1 MSLTIQKAELDT
13 KGGFKRQSNKFNT
26 PFGDGIGELPVEA
39 GRYRI
44 LWSPVCPWAHRSIIV
59 RSLLGL
65 EDAIS
70 VGTADPIRPDVPRTD
85 WAFTLDKD
93 NVDPVLQIKYI
104 SEVYLN
110 ADPSYEGRPTVPA
123 VVDITTK
130 KVVYNDYFKLT
141 NYLETAWKKFHKE
154 NAPNLYPEELRNDID
169 QLNDLIFHS
178 VNNGVYKAGFA
189 QSQEAYEKAYDEVFN
204 FLDELEKRLEN
215 RRFLFGDYI
224 TDTDVRLYVTLA
236 RFDCAYYN
244 GFRVNRNRLVEFP
257 NLWGYARD
265 LYQTPGFGD
274 TTDFLSIKKHYH
286 LSTIKGNKYKILP
299 KGPDLSL
306 WDTPH
311 DRNLIS
317 KNPNQKFIVKNDI

>member
-1 MSLTIQKAELDT
+1 MSLTIQQAELDK
-13 KGGFKRQSNKFNT
+13 KGGFKRQSNKFDT
-26 PFGDGIGELPVEA
+26 PFGDGPNELPVEA

-59 RSLLGL
+59 RKLLGL
-65 EDAIS
+65 ENIIS
-70 VGTADPIRPDVPRTD
+70 VGTADPIRPDIPRTD

-93 NVDPVLQIKYI
+93 NIDPVLKIKYI
-104 SEVYLN
+104 SEVYQN
-110 ADPSYEGRPTVPA
+110 ADPNYNGRPTVPA

-141 NYLETAWKKFHKE
+141 NYLETAWVKFHKDD
-154 NAPNLYPEELRNDID
+154 APNLYPEELRKDID
-169 QLNDLIFHS
+169 ELNNIIFHS

-189 QSQEAYEKAYDEVFN
+189 QSQEAYEKAYDEVFKL
-204 FLDELEKRLEN
+204 LDELETRLEN

-224 TDTDVRLYVTLA
+224 TDSDVRLYVTLA
-236 RFDCAYYN
+236 RFDAAYYN

-257 NLWGYARD
+257 HLWAYARD

-286 LSTIKGNKYKILP
+286 LSTIKGNTYKILP
-299 KGPDLSL
+299 KGPDLQIWNLPHGREVLSE
-306 WDTPH
+306 TPT
-311 DRNLIS
+311 
-317 KNPNQKFIVKNDI
+317 QKFII

>member
-1 MSLTIQKAELDT
+1 MSLTIQQAELDK
-13 KGGFKRQSNKFNT
+13 KGGFKRQSNKFDK
-26 PFGDGIGELPVEA
+26 PFGDDPNKLPVEA

-59 RSLLGL
+59 RKLLGL
-65 EDAIS
+65 ENIIS
-70 VGTADPIRPDVPRTD
+70 VGTADPIRPDIPRTD

-93 NVDPVLQIKYI
+93 NIDPVLKIKYI
-104 SEVYLN
+104 SEVYQN
-110 ADPSYEGRPTVPA
+110 ADPNYNGRPTVPA

-141 NYLETAWKKFHKE
+141 NYLETAWVKFHKDD
-154 NAPNLYPEELRNDID
+154 APNLYPEELRKDID
-169 QLNDLIFHS
+169 ELNNIIFHS

-189 QSQEAYEKAYDEVFN
+189 QSQEAYEKAYDEVFKL
-204 FLDELEKRLEN
+204 LDELETRLEN

-224 TDTDVRLYVTLA
+224 TDSDVRLYVTLA
-236 RFDCAYYN
+236 RFDAAYYN

-257 NLWGYARD
+257 HLWAYARD

-286 LSTIKGNKYKILP
+286 LSTIKGNTYKILP
-299 KGPDLSL
+299 KGPDLQIWNLPHGREVLSK
-306 WDTPH
+306 TPT
-311 DRNLIS
+311 
-317 KNPNQKFIVKNDI
+317 QKFII